1 MRCFTSS
8 SFKKSF
14 YALNIQSSVKKVKIG
29 ELIDTLVDPESSN
42 EDIQHKSLE
51 EIPGWAGGLP
61 LLHESIFCLIIHHLC
76 HLQIDNMQ

>member
-14 YALNIQSSVKKVKIG
+14 YALNIQSSVKKSQDWRVNWYF
-29 ELIDTLVDPESSN
+29 LDLESSN

-51 EIPGWAGGLP
+51 EIPRWAGGLP